1 MNAPPKLLREK
12 AYTLL
17 KRKIVTLEFAV
28 GRQLIEHELREELG
42 IGRTPIREA
51 LQRLAGENLVTII
64 PRRGIFVSDINI
76 WELQRL
82 IEARLMIDTY
92 CVRTAARIVSPSQI
106 LALRRLFDP
115 ASQWIAERRIPEL
128 LEVDRR
134 FHLGIVD
141 ILDNPFIRET
151 AEKIYD
157 QLMRTWFLSFSRRTD
172 EEIRET
178 LDEHLAII
186 QALEARHGEA
196 AEQQVRKHVE
206 SYRRKVMHQ
215 GGPDCDAL
223 KRVKKSLETLDESK
237 EAT

>member
-1 MNAPPKLLREK
+1 MNVAPKLLRDK
-12 AYTLL
+12 AYAVL

-28 GRQLIEHELREELG
+28 GRQLIEHELCDELG
-42 IGRTPIREA
+42 IGRTPVREA
-51 LQRLAGENLVTII
+51 LQRLAGEKLVTII

-92 CVRTAARIVSPSQI
+92 CVRTAARIASPSQI
-106 LALRRLFDP
+106 RALRRLFDP
-115 ASQWIAERRIPEL
+115 AAEWVAERRIAEL
-128 LEVDRR
+128 LEIDRR

-141 ILDNPFIRET
+141 ILDNPFISET

-157 QLMRTWFLSFSRRTD
+157 QMVRTWFLSFSRRTN

-186 QALEARHGEA
+186 EALEARRGDT
-196 AEQQVRKHVE
+196 AEREVRRHLE
-206 SYRRKVMHQ
+206 SYRRKVMQQ
-215 GGPDCDAL
+215 GVSDRDAL
-223 KRVKKSLETLDESK
+223 QRVAESVD
-237 EAT
+237 TF